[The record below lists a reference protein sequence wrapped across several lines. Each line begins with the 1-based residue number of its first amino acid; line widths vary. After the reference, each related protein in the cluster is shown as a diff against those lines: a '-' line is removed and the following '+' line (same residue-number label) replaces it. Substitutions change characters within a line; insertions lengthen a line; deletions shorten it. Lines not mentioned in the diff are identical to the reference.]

1 MAPEDERAVLDRLR
15 AGDEEAFEVLVAT
28 HDGAMRRVAATFVHT
43 GAAADEV
50 VQETWLAVV
59 RGLARFE
66 ERSSLQTW
74 IFRILVNR
82 ARSAG
87 VRETRSLPL
96 SSLEEDRVDPR
107 VFEPGFGPDGRW
119 VSSPARLDG
128 DPERRLLSGEL
139 RRHLL
144 DAVDE
149 LAPSQRLV
157 IMLRDVVGMPAEEVC
172 ELLDLTDAN
181 QRVLLH
187 RARVSVRAALVP
199 LVEVST

>member
-1 MAPEDERAVLDRLR
+1 MPPEEERAVLDRLR

-28 HDGAMRRVAATFVHT
+28 YDGAMRRVAATFVRT
-43 GAAADEV
+43 ATAADEV

-59 RGLARFE
+59 RGLDRFE

-87 VRETRSLPL
+87 VREARSLPL
-96 SSLEEDRVDPR
+96 SSLEDERTDPG
-107 VFEPGFGPDGRW
+107 VYEPGFGSDGRW
-119 VSSPARLDG
+119 VSAPARLDG

-144 DAVDE
+144 DAVDG

-199 LVEVST
+199 LVEVAS

>member
-1 MAPEDERAVLDRLR
+1 MPADDESVVLDRLR

-28 HDGAMRRVAATFVHT
+28 YDGAMRRVAATFVRT

-59 RGLARFE
+59 RGLGRFE
-66 ERSSLQTW
+66 ERSSLRTW
-74 IFRILVNR
+74 IFSILVNR

-87 VRETRSLPL
+87 VREARSLPL
-96 SSLEEDRVDPR
+96 SSVQDDHADGTA
-107 VFEPGFGPDGRW
+107 FEPGFGPDGRW
-119 VSSPARLDG
+119 VSAPPRLDG

-144 DAVDE
+144 DAVE
-149 LAPSQRLV
+149 GLAPSQRLV

-172 ELLDLTDAN
+172 ELLEITDAN

-199 LVEVST
+199 LVEVAS

>member
-1 MAPEDERAVLDRLR
+1 MPADDEQAVLGRLR

-28 HDGAMRRVAATFVHT
+28 YDGAMRRVAATFVRT
-43 GAAADEV
+43 GTAADEV

-82 ARSAG
+82 ARTAG
-87 VRETRSLPL
+87 VREARSLPL
-96 SSLEEDRVDPR
+96 SSLEEEGVDAG

-119 VSSPARLDG
+119 VSAPARLDG

-149 LAPSQRLV
+149 LAPGQRLV

-199 LVEVST
+199 LVEVSS

>member
-1 MAPEDERAVLDRLR
+1 MAADEERIALDRLR

-28 HDGAMRRVAATFVHT
+28 YDGSMRRVAATFVRT
-43 GAAADEV
+43 AAAADEV
-50 VQETWLAVV
+50 VQETWLAVI
-59 RGLARFE
+59 RGLDRFE
-66 ERSSLQTW
+66 ERSTLQTW
-74 IFRILVNR
+74 MFRILVNR

-87 VRETRSLPL
+87 AREALSLPL
-96 SSLEEDRVDPR
+96 SSLEDGSAEVRA
-107 VFEPGFGPDGRW
+107 FEPGFGPDGRW
-119 VSSPARLDG
+119 VSAPPRLDA

-144 DAVDE
+144 DAVDG

-157 IMLRDVVGMPAEEVC
+157 ITLRDVVGMPFEEVC
-172 ELLDLTDAN
+172 ELLDITDAN

-199 LVEVST
+199 LVGVAS

>member
-1 MAPEDERAVLDRLR
+1 MPPDDERVVLDRLR

-43 GAAADEV
+43 TAAADEV

-59 RGLARFE
+59 RGLGRFQ

-87 VRETRSLPL
+87 AREARSLPL
-96 SSLEEDRVDPR
+96 SSLEDDRVEPR

-119 VSSPARLDG
+119 VSAPPRLDG

-139 RRHLL
+139 RAHLL
-144 DAVDE
+144 DAVDG
-149 LAPSQRLV
+149 LAASQRLV
-157 IMLRDVVGMPAEEVC
+157 IMLRDVVGMPAAEVC
-172 ELLDLTDAN
+172 ELLEITDAN

-199 LVEVST
+199 LMEVTS

>member
-1 MAPEDERAVLDRLR
+1 MPADDVLERLR

-28 HDGAMRRVAATFVHT
+28 YDGAMRRVAATFVRT
-43 GAAADEV
+43 ASAADEV

-59 RGLARFE
+59 GGLGRFE

-74 IFRILVNR
+74 LFRILVNR

-87 VRETRSLPL
+87 VREARSLPV
-96 SSLEEDRVDPR
+96 SSLGDDSVDPR
-107 VFEPGFGPDGRW
+107 AFEPGFGPDGRW
-119 VSSPARLDG
+119 VSAPPRLEA
-128 DPERRLLSGEL
+128 DPERRLLSREL

-144 DAVDE
+144 DAVDG

-157 IMLRDVVGMPAEEVC
+157 ITLRDIVGMPSEEVC
-172 ELLDLTDAN
+172 ELLDITDGN

-199 LVEVST
+199 LMEVAS

>member
-1 MAPEDERAVLDRLR
+1 MPADEERIALDRLR

-28 HDGAMRRVAATFVHT
+28 YDGAMRRVAATFVRT
-43 GAAADEV
+43 TSATDEV
-50 VQETWLAVV
+50 VQETWLAVI
-59 RGLARFE
+59 RGLGRFE
-66 ERSSLQTW
+66 GRSSLQTW
-74 IFRILVNR
+74 MFRILVNR

-87 VRETRSLPL
+87 VREARSLPL
-96 SSLEEDRVDPR
+96 SSLEEGSADERA
-107 VFEPGFGPDGRW
+107 FEPGFGLDGRW
-119 VSSPARLDG
+119 VSAPPRLDG

-144 DAVDE
+144 DAVDG

-157 IMLRDVVGMPAEEVC
+157 ITLRDVVGMPPEEVC
-172 ELLDLTDAN
+172 ELLDITDAN

-199 LVEVST
+199 LVEVAS

>member
-1 MAPEDERAVLDRLR
+1 MPLDDERAVLGRLR

-28 HDGAMRRVAATFVHT
+28 YDGAMRRVAATFVRGGT
-43 GAAADEV
+43 AADEV

-59 RGLARFE
+59 RGLDRFE

-87 VRETRSLPL
+87 AREARSLPL
-96 SSLEEDRVDPR
+96 SALDEDSADAG
-107 VFEPGFGPDGRW
+107 VFEPGFGSDGRW
-119 VSSPARLDG
+119 VSAPARLDG

-149 LAPSQRLV
+149 LAPGQRLV
-157 IMLRDVVGMPAEEVC
+157 IMLRDVVGMPADEVC
-172 ELLDLTDAN
+172 ELLDLSNAN

-199 LVEVST
+199 LVEVSS

>member
-1 MAPEDERAVLDRLR
+1 MPPDDERAVLDRLR
-15 AGDEEAFEVLVAT
+15 AGDEEAFEVLVST
-28 HDGAMRRVAATFVHT
+28 YDGAMRRVAATFVRT
-43 GAAADEV
+43 GSAADDV

-59 RGLARFE
+59 RGLGGFE

-82 ARSAG
+82 ARTAG
-87 VRETRSLPL
+87 VREARSLPV
-96 SSLEEDRVDPR
+96 SSLEDGPLDAG
-107 VFEPGFGPDGRW
+107 VFEPGFGSDGRW
-119 VSSPARLDG
+119 VSAPARLDG
-128 DPERRLLSGEL
+128 DPERRLLSSEL

-144 DAVDE
+144 DAVDG

-157 IMLRDVVGMPAEEVC
+157 IMLRDVVGMPPEEVC
-172 ELLDLTDAN
+172 DLLEISDAN

-199 LVEVST
+199 LVEVPS

>member
-1 MAPEDERAVLDRLR
+1 MPPEDERAVLDRLR

-28 HDGAMRRVAATFVHT
+28 YDGAMRRVASTFVRT
-43 GAAADEV
+43 GTAADEV

-59 RGLARFE
+59 RGLGRFE

-87 VRETRSLPL
+87 VREARSLPL
-96 SSLEEDRVDPR
+96 SSLEDDHVDPG

-119 VSSPARLDG
+119 VSAPARLDG
-128 DPERRLLSGEL
+128 DPERTLLSGEL

-144 DAVDE
+144 EAVDG
-149 LAPSQRLV
+149 LAPGQRLV

-199 LVEVST
+199 LMEVPS